1 MIHLEAVYH
10 RASQQFCY
18 ALNEE
23 ILMVGLQ
30 TGEEVEQVWIHY
42 GDPFSTGILGGNEA
56 WEGSREEIVTK
67 MRLPQHLWWEI
78 PDLRYDI
85 PRALPSP
92 DRFLCCRCKSAPEK
106 SDTRPSPVPTLV
118 SR

>member
-56 WEGSREEIVTK
+56 WEGQSGG
-67 MRLPQHLWWEI
+67 
-78 PDLRYDI
+78 
-85 PRALPSP
+85 
-92 DRFLCCRCKSAPEK
+92 DRDKNASAPA
-106 SDTRPSPVPTLV
+106 PLV
-118 SR
+118 GNSRAASL

>member
-42 GDPFSTGILGGNEA
+42 GDPFYWYSGRKRGLGRQSG
-56 WEGSREEIVTK
+56 G
-67 MRLPQHLWWEI
+67 
-78 PDLRYDI
+78 
-85 PRALPSP
+85 
-92 DRFLCCRCKSAPEK
+92 DRDKNASASAP
-106 SDTRPSPVPTLV
+106 LV
-118 SR
+118 GNSRAASL

>member
-78 PDLRYDI
+78 PVQPPYKRCGISSSCRQEQNGSFILRMAFI
-85 PRALPSP
+85 RQ
-92 DRFLCCRCKSAPEK
+92 RM
-106 SDTRPSPVPTLV
+106 
-118 SR
+118 

>member
-42 GDPFSTGILGGNEA
+42 GDPFSTGILGGNLGRQPGGDRDKNA
-56 WEGSREEIVTK
+56 PAPAPLVGNSRAAS
-67 MRLPQHLWWEI
+67 L
-78 PDLRYDI
+78 
-85 PRALPSP
+85 
-92 DRFLCCRCKSAPEK
+92 
-106 SDTRPSPVPTLV
+106 
-118 SR
+118 

>member
-42 GDPFSTGILGGNEA
+42 GDPFSTGIL
-56 WEGSREEIVTK
+56 V
-67 MRLPQHLWWEI
+67 H
-78 PDLRYDI
+78 
-85 PRALPSP
+85 PRS
-92 DRFLCCRCKSAPEK
+92 
-106 SDTRPSPVPTLV
+106 
-118 SR
+118 

>member
-30 TGEEVEQVWIHY
+30 TGEEVEQVWRPVFY
-42 GDPFSTGILGGNEA
+42 RYSGRKRGLGRQSGGDRDKNA
-56 WEGSREEIVTK
+56 
-67 MRLPQHLWWEI
+67 
-78 PDLRYDI
+78 
-85 PRALPSP
+85 
-92 DRFLCCRCKSAPEK
+92 SAPA
-106 SDTRPSPVPTLV
+106 PLV
-118 SR
+118 GNSRAASL

>member
-78 PDLRYDI
+78 PVQPPYNGAGISSSCRQEQNGSFILRMAFI
-85 PRALPSP
+85 RQ
-92 DRFLCCRCKSAPEK
+92 RM
-106 SDTRPSPVPTLV
+106 
-118 SR
+118 

>member
-42 GDPFSTGILGGNEA
+42 GDPFSTGILG
-56 WEGSREEIVTK
+56 SS
-67 MRLPQHLWWEI
+67 
-78 PDLRYDI
+78 D
-85 PRALPSP
+85 LPSTSGGKFP
-92 DRFLCCRCKSAPEK
+92 CSLPINGAGISLSCRQEQNGSFILRMAFI
-106 SDTRPSPVPTLV
+106 RQ
-118 SR
+118 RI

>member
-30 TGEEVEQVWIHY
+30 TGEEVDSLWRPVFYWYSGRKRGLGRQSG
-42 GDPFSTGILGGNEA
+42 GDRDKNA
-56 WEGSREEIVTK
+56 
-67 MRLPQHLWWEI
+67 
-78 PDLRYDI
+78 
-85 PRALPSP
+85 
-92 DRFLCCRCKSAPEK
+92 SAPA
-106 SDTRPSPVPTLV
+106 PLV
-118 SR
+118 GNSRAASL